1 MKKAKEQPVRMYKQ
15 LAQALGFLVSAF
27 FMLFLLGEGLPDISR
42 GHGSDLLP
50 MLPLWLL
57 PVIGYALS
65 WYRELPGIWLIILG
79 AISWMLYYF
88 IHQEP
93 GMALAFGLPY
103 LATAALFILHL
114 RKQRALQHK
123 HR

>member
-1 MKKAKEQPVRMYKQ
+1 MYKQ

-65 WYRELPGIWLIILG
+65 WYRELPGTLLITLG
-79 AISWMLYYF
+79 AISWMAWYF
-88 IHQEP
+88 VQEEP
-93 GMALAFGLPY
+93 GMALAFGIPY
-103 LATAALFILHL
+103 LTTALLYALHL
-114 RKQRALQHK
+114 RKQRTPQVKHK
-123 HR
+123 